1 MFKKQIW
8 RPYQIFKSLGALL
21 HFLLSSIIFF
31 AIAYFLGHTML
42 HGSLKGNDGPLHV
55 GYAIWLSK
63 YFPNIPHWYPLQ
75 GGGESLSHGYP
86 LVSHFLLIIISRLGG
101 LTIFQ
106 AYRLM
111 TFLSL
116 PLTAVGIYLFCWKVF
131 RLQIVGLIAGVL
143 YLLPPIT
150 WTMTY
155 DWGFLAQAVAIV
167 FLPLA
172 LLSFDRYF
180 HYRLNLP
187 TSGKRKLWLVLSV
200 LLLVVAMLTHMVVGA
215 GIVGA
220 MVLISLVTAIFD
232 KQGNRYH
239 VFITGF
245 QSAFYVGLISALI
258 ILFYLLPF
266 YQYGQIANKS
276 GLNFA
281 PLHQLNRIPVFEF
294 LGLKAS
300 DPRYILTRMANPLVT
315 MLFFVVGLPF
325 TFRYSRKAFV
335 LAVVAMLSSI
345 YSLVPEFS
353 FYLRRISSTLA
364 MLYGLRSMLVLSMI
378 LFPICGAFGIW
389 AIVKTII
396 SPKSFLRTKAEKDS
410 SDQDV
415 KFSLSGIVHS
425 ALVIVI
431 SALAIFQ
438 LGRVFPSK
446 AMHLSY
452 GPLPYGI
459 DLTNIWDYGENYE
472 ATSIIE
478 QLTFENWPTFN
489 VDDGDNI
496 IERSQSVGS
505 LLPTTSPLR
514 IDISPHLGRY
524 AMDLVAYAD
533 VSQINSY
540 TFQINLIHG
549 MWGYQQNVM
558 FSYDDGVSEYGNPRT
573 VNNVAQWFGTDYVFI
588 SPELD
593 PRETYIDAGW
603 QLVTADHEVEL
614 WASPNKTGMASS
626 SSRPTVL
633 VIGKQETDSYMT
645 IFRLANEDILP
656 YQDAILIEGDSLIDN
671 YQLDEIKSFDSLFL
685 YGYDYKNSKK
695 AWDLLSSYV
704 KQGGNLYIDTGWEFW
719 IPEWEFEQAPEVL
732 PLERLT
738 WTDYGMTS
746 DYSLESSVIGG
757 DVDVS
762 KFKPLIWE
770 GQPWTLS
777 GAHIDD
783 VRDWGEVVLSAADRP
798 LIVAGD
804 YGEGRVVWS
813 GMNLVSHAR
822 YLGNNEEE
830 LKLVHNLVSWLTEE
844 KRGSDLT
851 PPLVKRDHPD
861 LVNFTLDTKP
871 NDITWL
877 YWREAYYPNWHAY
890 LYDEEGEREIPIYRG
905 GPGFMLMPIE
915 TSSEEVSVTL
925 RWESS
930 FIESASIVVSIFGV
944 LFLIGIAIDGLV
956 LGGQGLTWIKI
967 AFTTRL
973 PRPFL
978 DEKTHRGA
986 HKKPLKVKDILPTT
1000 DEDDHA
1006 GGGKTFDATSFE
1018 ARLNDEEEALMK
1030 SWLENKDDEEDPWV
1044 NKMLDPDQRK

>member
-1 MFKKQIW
+1 VSTSGSTSITRGFI
-8 RPYQIFKSLGALL
+8 IFGRIL
-21 HFLLSSIIFF
+21 HFLFSVIVIFL
-31 AIAYFLGHTML
+31 ITYLLGHSILSGT
-42 HGSLKGNDGPLHV
+42 LKGNDSPLHV
-55 GYAIWLSK
+55 GYAFWLDQ
-63 YFPNIPHWYPLQ
+63 YFPDIPHWYPLQ
-75 GGGESLSHGYP
+75 GGGQSLLHGYP
-86 LVSHFLLIIISRLGG
+86 IASHLLIVILQRFSNLSLVETFRVI
-101 LTIFQ
+101 
-106 AYRLM
+106 
-111 TFLSL
+111 TFLSF
-116 PLTAVGIYLFCWKVF
+116 PLTAIGIYILGWVIF
-131 RLQIVGLIAGVL
+131 RRQTIALIGSVL
-143 YLLPPIT
+143 YLMPSIT

-155 DWGFLAQAVAIV
+155 DWGFLAQSVAMI
-167 FLPLA
+167 FLPLGI
-172 LLSFDRYF
+172 LSFERYF

-187 TSGKRKLWLVLSV
+187 KSGIRQIWLTLSV
-200 LLLVVAMLTHMVVGA
+200 FILVITMLTHVVVGA

-220 MVLISLVTAIFD
+220 MILIIIVTAIFA
-232 KQGNRYH
+232 KSGERYRI
-239 VFITGF
+239 FGTGL
-245 QSAFYVGLISALI
+245 QTVLYIGIIAAMVLAFYLV
-258 ILFYLLPF
+258 PF
-266 YQYGQIANKS
+266 YRYGQIANRG
-276 GLNFA
+276 GLNLA
-281 PLHQLNRIPVFEF
+281 PLHQLNRIPILEF
-294 LGLKAS
+294 FGLKAS
-300 DPRYILTRMANPLVT
+300 DPLHVLTRMANPLVT
-315 MLFFVVGLPF
+315 IVFFIIGIPLAL
-325 TFRYSRKAFV
+325 RYSRKGFV
-335 LAVVAMLSSI
+335 FGIVAILASI
-345 YSLVPEFS
+345 YSLVPELS
-353 FYLRRISSTLA
+353 FMLRKISASLA
-364 MLYGLRSMLVLSMI
+364 MLYGLRSMLVVSMT
-378 LFPICGAFGIW
+378 LLPICAGFGFW
-389 AIVKTII
+389 AVTYVLF
-396 SPKSFLRTKAEKDS
+396 SPKSLVKAKSNEDLV
-410 SDQDV
+410 DHPNRN
-415 KFSLSGIVHS
+415 SLVGFIHS
-425 ALVIVI
+425 IFTTVVAAIF
-431 SALAIFQ
+431 IFQ
-438 LGRVFPSK
+438 LGKIPTSK
-446 AMHLSY
+446 LGHLTY
-452 GPLPYGI
+452 GPLSYGI
-459 DLTNIWDYGENYE
+459 DLGNIWDRVEEGEPLG
-472 ATSIIE
+472 IID
-478 QLTFENWPTFN
+478 QLQFNEWPPLSPIDTDHFI
-489 VDDGDNI
+489 D
-496 IERSQSVGS
+496 RSQQIGS
-505 LLPTTSPLR
+505 LLPEERPLR

-861 LVNFTLDTKP
+861 LVNFTLDTTP

-890 LYDEEGEREIPIYRG
+890 LYDEEGEREVPIYRG